1 MENSK
6 KDEFTPILS
15 DIIRMMVMTRLGL
28 AKEENRPILA
38 MNILTKNKGIST
50 EDRLSLLIA
59 MPVILDKIN
68 RTLSDESIQDLKDA
82 IEESGESAKDFINEM
97 MVEEIDGKEFVE
109 AALAHKNQKK
119 IRGFK
124 RSSCRSSKKQV
135 GDQVTI
141 CHKLLTNM
149 LVTLMEFKCLVK
161 AVT

>member
-1 MENSK
+1 
-6 KDEFTPILS
+6 
-15 DIIRMMVMTRLGL
+15 
-28 AKEENRPILA
+28 
-38 MNILTKNKGIST
+38 MNILTKKGIST

-82 IEESGESAKDFINEM
+82 IEERRESAKDFINEM

-109 AALAHKNQKK
+109 AALAHKNRIEKLEDL
-119 IRGFK
+119 RG
-124 RSSCRSSKKQV
+124 RLVDQAKKQV

-149 LVTLMEFKCLVK
+149 LTSDGVQMPSKRHTAVPELMGLK
-161 AVT
+161 ATVVSIQHNPFLPMWRMLIITWQMLE